1 MIISKGFNLL
11 KELFIKIQTNH
22 KSYSKDEL
30 EQIGKFLK
38 DEIIVKNDDNY
49 ELNSKYKVALVKVGK
64 NLVILEDLVSEHK
77 NIKIEFDDLNGAY
90 DGDLILAKRVF
101 NPRSRIK
108 AKIIKILDGKKNDVL
123 VYIKDK
129 SFYTIKESIQL
140 ENKNAQQY
148 DEGDV
153 LLVNNK
159 SFELIQNLGNIQ
171 DPKIDEYISLHL
183 YKEISRLDKPL
194 EVDVKMDDPKQRI
207 DLRDLAFCTID
218 PNSAK
223 DHDDAIYF
231 DKNENILYVAIADVS
246 YFVKEGSE
254 LDKLAYLKST
264 SLYFPHKV
272 LPMLPAV
279 LSEDMCSLK
288 EGMDRY
294 SYVFKIYLDAKNL
307 NVKKSELFEAIIK
320 SHKNFSYGR
329 IDRVIDGHLDQYS
342 KVEKE
347 IFDYLLPL
355 YEITK
360 KFRTKRLLKGYDFR
374 TSENRL
380 KLRNSNLESIEVET
394 STASHQLVEECML
407 FANIEASKKVNIVG
421 IYRIHEEP
429 AFKAIS
435 KLVDDVN
442 ILGVNAKLQSDVH
455 ETIVHIQEKAKIAML
470 SAEID
475 ELIIQAQTQ
484 AKYSSKNLGHFGL
497 GFTSYSHFTSPI
509 RRYSDLVLH
518 RMLKTKQTPKN
529 IDDICSYISLN
540 ERKIDQ
546 LVWDFEDR
554 KYARWASNNIDEEIK
569 VKIVDVEKGRAVCY
583 ENMIGLKVI
592 LENYKGQKL
601 FSKLRVKIKSVDIVS
616 KQIVATIK
624 Y

>member
-1 MIISKGFNLL
+1 ML
-11 KELFIKIQTNH
+11 KELFIKIQTDC
-22 KSYSKDEL
+22 KTYSKSEL
-30 EQIGKFLK
+30 IEIEKFIK
-38 DEIIVKNDDNY
+38 DEIIVKNEDNNY
-49 ELNSKYKVALVKVGK
+49 ELNSKYKVAMVSVGK
-64 NLVILEDLVSEHK
+64 NLVILEDLISEHK

-90 DGDLILAKRVF
+90 DGDLVLAKRVF

-108 AKIIKILDGKKNDVL
+108 AKIVKILDGKKNEVL

-129 SFYTIKESIQL
+129 AFHTVKENITL
-140 ENKNAQQY
+140 ENKNALKY
-148 DEGDV
+148 NEGDV
-153 LLVNNK
+153 LLVDNK
-159 SFELIQNLGNIQ
+159 SLDLIKNLGNIQ

-183 YKEISRLDKPL
+183 YKEIFRLDKHL
-194 EVDVKMDDPKQRI
+194 EVEASMNDPKQRV
-207 DLRDLAFCTID
+207 DLRDLYFCTID

-231 DKNENILYVAIADVS
+231 DKTENILYVAIADVS
-246 YFVKEGSE
+246 YFVKEGSA
-254 LDKLAYLKST
+254 LDKLAFLKST
-264 SLYFPHKV
+264 SIYLPHKV
-272 LPMLPAV
+272 LPMLPPA

-288 EGMDRY
+288 EGLDRY
-294 SYVFKIYLDAKNL
+294 SYVFKMHLDIKNQS
-307 NVKKSELFEAIIK
+307 VKKAELFEAIIN

-329 IDRVIDGHLDQYS
+329 IDRVIEGHLDQYS

-347 IFDYLLPL
+347 IFDYLIPL

-360 KFRTKRLLKGYDFR
+360 KYRAKRLLKGYDFR

-407 FANIEASKKVNIVG
+407 LANIEASKKVNTVG

-429 AFKAIS
+429 PFKAIS

-442 ILGVNAKLQSDVH
+442 ILGVNVKLQSDVH
-455 ETIVHIQEKAKIAML
+455 DTIVHIQEKAKISMM

-497 GFTSYSHFTSPI
+497 GFSSYSHFTSPI

-518 RMLKTKQTPKN
+518 RILKTKQTPKD
-529 IDDICSYISLN
+529 IDDICSHISLN
-540 ERKIDQ
+540 ERKVDQ

-554 KYARWASNNIDEEIK
+554 KYARWAALHIDEEIK
-569 VKIVDVEKGRAVCY
+569 VKIVDTDKARAVCY
-583 ENMIGLKVI
+583 EKMFGMKVI

-601 FSKLRVKIKSVDIVS
+601 FTKLRVKIKSAEIVT
-616 KQIVATIK
+616 KVIVATVK

>member
-1 MIISKGFNLL
+1 LL
-11 KELFIKIQTNH
+11 KELFKKIQTDC
-22 KSYSKDEL
+22 KTYSNAEL
-30 EQIGKFLK
+30 IEIEKFLK
-38 DEIIVKNDDNY
+38 DEIIVKNEDNNY
-49 ELNSKYKVALVKVGK
+49 ELNSKYKVAIVNVGK
-64 NLVILEDLVSEHK
+64 NLVILEDLISEHK

-90 DGDLILAKRVF
+90 DGDLVLAKRVF
-101 NPRSRIK
+101 NPRSRTK
-108 AKIIKILDGKKNDVL
+108 AKIVKILDGKKNEIL

-129 SFYTIKESIQL
+129 AFYTIKENIIL
-140 ENKNAQQY
+140 ENKNALKY
-148 DEGDV
+148 NEGDV
-153 LLVNNK
+153 LLVDNK
-159 SFELIQNLGNIQ
+159 SLELIKNLGNIE
-171 DPKIDEYISLHL
+171 DPKIDEYISLYL
-183 YKEISRLDKPL
+183 YKEIFRLDKSL
-194 EVDVKMDDPKQRI
+194 EVEASMNDPKQRV
-207 DLRDLAFCTID
+207 DLRDLYFCTID

-231 DKNENILYVAIADVS
+231 DKIENILYVAIADVS

-254 LDKLAYLKST
+254 LDKQAFLKST
-264 SLYFPHKV
+264 SIYLPHKV
-272 LPMLPAV
+272 LPMLPPL

-288 EGMDRY
+288 EGVDRY
-294 SYVFKIYLDAKNL
+294 SYVFKMHLDLQNQS
-307 NVKKSELFEAIIK
+307 VKKAELFEAIIN

-329 IDRVIDGHLDQYS
+329 IDRVIEGHLDQYS
-342 KVEKE
+342 KTEKE
-347 IFDYLLPL
+347 IFDYLIPL

-360 KFRTKRLLKGYDFR
+360 KYRAKRLLKGYDFR

-380 KLRNSNLESIEVET
+380 KLKNSNLESIDVEI

-407 FANIEASKKVNIVG
+407 LANIEASKKVNTVG

-442 ILGVNAKLQSDVH
+442 ILGVNVKLQSDVH
-455 ETIVHIQEKAKIAML
+455 DTIVHIQEKAKVSMM

-497 GFTSYSHFTSPI
+497 GFSSYSHFTSPI

-518 RMLKTKQTPKN
+518 RILKTKQTPKD
-529 IDDICSYISLN
+529 IDDICSHISLN
-540 ERKIDQ
+540 ERKVDQ

-554 KYARWASNNIDEEIK
+554 KYARWAAFHLDEEIK
-569 VKIVDVEKGRAVCY
+569 VKIVDTDKARAVCY
-583 ENMIGLKVI
+583 EKMFGMKVV

-601 FSKLRVKIKSVDIVS
+601 FTKLRVRIKSVDIVT
-616 KQIVATIK
+616 KVIVATVK

>member
-1 MIISKGFNLL
+1 ML
-11 KELFIKIQTNH
+11 KELFIKIQTNQ
-22 KSYSKDEL
+22 KGYSSDEL
-30 EQIGKFLK
+30 KQIEKFLK
-38 DEIIVKNDDNY
+38 DEIIVKIDDNY
-49 ELNSKYKVALVKVGK
+49 ELNSKYKVAIVNVGK

-90 DGDLILAKRVF
+90 DGDLVLAKRVF
-101 NPRSRIK
+101 NPRSRTK

-129 SFYTIKESIQL
+129 AFHTVKENIKL
-140 ENKNAQQY
+140 ENKNALKY
-148 DEGDV
+148 KEGEV
-153 LLVNNK
+153 LLVDNK
-159 SFELIQNLGNIQ
+159 SLELIKNLGNIE
-171 DPKIDEYISLHL
+171 DPKIDEYISLYL
-183 YKEISRLDKPL
+183 YKEIFRLDKPL
-194 EVDVKMDDPKQRI
+194 EIDAKMDDTKPRV

-218 PNSAK
+218 PSSAK
-223 DHDDAIYF
+223 DHDDAIYY
-231 DKNENILYVAIADVS
+231 DKLENILYVAIADVS

-264 SLYFPHKV
+264 SIYLPHKV
-272 LPMLPAV
+272 LPMLPPI
-279 LSEDMCSLK
+279 LSEEMCSLK
-288 EGMDRY
+288 EGIDRY
-294 SYVFKIYLDAKNL
+294 SYVFKIYLDVKNL
-307 NVKKSELFEAIIK
+307 GVKKSELFEAIIK
-320 SHKNFSYGR
+320 SHRNFSYGR
-329 IDRVIDGHLDQYS
+329 IDRVIEGQLDQYS
-342 KVEKE
+342 KTEKE
-347 IFDYLLPL
+347 IFDYLIPL
-355 YEITK
+355 YDLTK
-360 KFRTKRLLKGYDFR
+360 KYRAKRLIKGYDFR
-374 TSENRL
+374 SSENRL
-380 KLRNSNLESIEVET
+380 KLRNSNLESVEVET
-394 STASHQLVEECML
+394 STSSHQLVEECML
-407 FANIEASKKVNIVG
+407 FANIEASKKVNMMG

-429 AFKAIS
+429 PFKAIS

-529 IDDICSYISLN
+529 IDDICAHISLN
-540 ERKIDQ
+540 ERKVDQ

-554 KYARWASNNIDEEIK
+554 KYARWANEHIDEEIK
-569 VKIVDVEKGRAVCY
+569 VKIVDVEKARAVCY
-583 ENMIGLKVI
+583 EKMVGMKVV
-592 LENYKGQKL
+592 LDNFKGQKL
-601 FSKLRVKIKSVDIVS
+601 FTKLRVKIKSVDIVT
-616 KQIVATIK
+616 KLIVATIK

>member
-1 MIISKGFNLL
+1 LL
-11 KELFIKIQTNH
+11 KELFKKIQTDC
-22 KSYSKDEL
+22 KTYSNAEL
-30 EQIGKFLK
+30 IEIEKFLK
-38 DEIIVKNDDNY
+38 DEIIVKNEDNNY
-49 ELNSKYKVALVKVGK
+49 ELNSKYKVAIVNVGK
-64 NLVILEDLVSEHK
+64 NLVILEDLISEYK

-90 DGDLILAKRVF
+90 DGDLVLAKRVF
-101 NPRSRIK
+101 NPRSRTK
-108 AKIIKILDGKKNDVL
+108 AKIIKILDGKQNDVL

-129 SFYTIKESIQL
+129 AFHTIKENITL
-140 ENKNAQQY
+140 ENKNALKY
-148 DEGDV
+148 NEGDV
-153 LLVNNK
+153 LLVDNK
-159 SFELIQNLGNIQ
+159 SLELIKNLGNIE
-171 DPKIDEYISLHL
+171 DPKIDEYISLYL
-183 YKEISRLDKPL
+183 YKEIFRLDKSL
-194 EVDVKMDDPKQRI
+194 EVEASMNDPKQRV
-207 DLRDLAFCTID
+207 DLRDLYFCTID

-231 DKNENILYVAIADVS
+231 DKIENILYVAIADVS

-254 LDKLAYLKST
+254 LDKQAFLKST
-264 SLYFPHKV
+264 SIYLPHKV
-272 LPMLPAV
+272 LPMLPPL

-288 EGMDRY
+288 EGVDRY
-294 SYVFKIYLDAKNL
+294 SYVFKMHLDLQNQS
-307 NVKKSELFEAIIK
+307 VKKAELFEAIIN

-329 IDRVIDGHLDQYS
+329 IDRVIEGHLDQYS
-342 KVEKE
+342 KTEKE
-347 IFDYLLPL
+347 IFDYLIPL

-360 KFRTKRLLKGYDFR
+360 KYRAKRLLKGYDFR

-380 KLRNSNLESIEVET
+380 KLKNSNLESIDVEI

-407 FANIEASKKVNIVG
+407 LANIEASKKVNTVG

-442 ILGVNAKLQSDVH
+442 ILGVNVKLQSDVH
-455 ETIVHIQEKAKIAML
+455 DTIVHIQEKAKVSMMG
-470 SAEID
+470 AEID

-497 GFTSYSHFTSPI
+497 GFSSYSHFTSPI

-518 RMLKTKQTPKN
+518 RILKTKQTPKD
-529 IDDICSYISLN
+529 IDDICSHISLN
-540 ERKIDQ
+540 ERKVDQ

-554 KYARWASNNIDEEIK
+554 KYARWAAFHLDEEIK
-569 VKIVDVEKGRAVCY
+569 VKIVDTDKARAVCY
-583 ENMIGLKVI
+583 EKMFGMKVV

-601 FSKLRVKIKSVDIVS
+601 FTKLRVRIKSVDIVT
-616 KQIVATIK
+616 KVIVATVK